1 MTESDKQV
9 TVTSDSQL
17 KQRIIEVFKK
27 APSINRRELS
37 VIVGA
42 SYGTTR
48 NVISKYIKGEVTKRG
63 RPSLPFSVHGWY
75 WSGLWRRGLYE
86 SCPAGVVEG
95 NLNGMKRFFGGSF
108 SFILHKGGRV
118 AIYPFVD
125 DEGVWRSEVLSW
137 LQSWVLE
144 FGLAE
149 ALLKEGNLKQ
159 VGSKSWAV
167 HTPGVPGKICFRV
180 KGIGSLK
187 TDPTPYPD
195 GTSEFELD
203 PQLDKRLRGIE
214 GSILSL
220 VSGLQSLVG
229 NLQSFTS
236 QLGLNGQVSNG
247 VSRDVKD
254 VGVV

>member
-1 MTESDKQV
+1 M

-48 NVISKYIKGEVTKRG
+48 NVISKYVRGEVTKRG
-63 RPSLPFSVHGWY
+63 SPPSELPFSVHGWY

-86 SCPAGVVEG
+86 SCSGVVVEG
-95 NLNGMKRFFGGSF
+95 NSNGMKRFLGNNF

-125 DEGVWRSEVLSW
+125 DESVWRCEVLGW
-137 LQSWVLE
+137 LKTWVVE
-144 FGLAE
+144 DGLAE

-167 HTPGVPGKICFRV
+167 HTPGVPSKICFRV

-187 TDPTPYPD
+187 TDPTPYAD

-203 PQLDKRLRGIE
+203 PLLDKRLRGIE
-214 GSILSL
+214 VSILSL
-220 VSGLQSLVG
+220 ASDLQSLVG
-229 NLQSFTS
+229 NLQVFSN
-236 QLGLNGQVSNG
+236 QLGLNGQASNG
-247 VSRDVKD
+247 NGVGKPVGEDYSR
-254 VGVV
+254 